1 MKSSKLLPLAL
12 IAATLSGTALAEC
25 NEPAVAVVIPDG
37 ATATKEAMLGAKKAI
52 ADLNAAV
59 SAYQGCLDGERD
71 ARIAAGGDKLT
82 DADRTK
88 IANEY
93 VVRANSVVDKLQKL
107 ADKFNL
113 EVRAYKAKQAPAP
126 AQ

>member
-1 MKSSKLLPLAL
+1 MKSSKFLPLAL
-12 IAATLSGTALAEC
+12 IAAALAGTAHAAC
-25 NEPAVAVVIPDG
+25 NEPEVAVVIPDG

-52 ADLNAAV
+52 AELNAAV
-59 SAYQGCLDGERD
+59 SDYQGCLDTERD
-71 ARIAAGGDKLT
+71 ARIAAGGDKLS

-93 VVRANSVVDKLQKL
+93 VVRANTVVDKLQKL

-113 EVRAYKAKQAPAP
+113 EVRAYKAKQPP